1 MKSKNLDFIAIIL
14 YTNQVDFTKKLAL
27 PKPYRRE
34 NVMNE
39 KELNLNEEYED
50 EIVTLAG
57 PDGEE
62 IDFVVIAE
70 IPLGEKYYE
79 ILQPEKLFDGME
91 EDEALVF
98 EVIDNGDGTAKYNFV
113 EDDEVIDAVFAE
125 YEKAVEEN

>member
-1 MKSKNLDFIAIIL
+1 
-14 YTNQVDFTKKLAL
+14 
-27 PKPYRRE
+27 
-34 NVMNE
+34 MNE

-62 IDFVVIAE
+62 IDFIVIAE